1 MVLQR
6 IILPDRTCD
15 KKEMYYQAEMR
26 LEQVNSNIMI
36 PAKKGVSFFSYM
48 NMCDLDTWKKYTVL
62 SNVKFHVEVKGA
74 GYLSLKTKTREK
86 EQILSE
92 HSFTGSNIAG
102 WETYDYE
109 ISLEKTDGCC
119 YFEIISETDM
129 LIKDACFLSSENEN
143 QDVTLALNICTYHRN
158 QAIERNIK
166 QLRNSRFFVPED
178 ELFKKLKVMVVDN
191 GSELSEICEPYIKL
205 AHNPNTG
212 GSGGFKRGLEEI
224 RKWDLDITH
233 VVFMDDDVEFNMES
247 LYRLCA
253 LLSFVRQEY
262 QEECVAGR
270 MFRLDNRSVQYTAAE
285 IWNNG
290 KLKHIGWNQDM
301 TECEVL
307 YDVNCNI
314 DAQYSGWWF
323 ACYPISFIQ
332 NNEPIP
338 FFLHCDDVEYG
349 LRHGGNPIILNGI
362 QVWHETYEY
371 RDSDIVQYYDMRN
384 TLFVN
389 ELYDKKYHNEK
400 VLIEWKEQI
409 SRQHNEKNYIRE
421 YMLIRGLYDFC
432 RGREWLYKIDS
443 ERLNKK
449 LKNVKAS
456 RIRNA
461 VMWRLSEYKY
471 KKYLRN
477 MMEETNE

>member
-1 MVLQR
+1 M
-6 IILPDRTCD
+6 PDRTCE
-15 KKEMYYQAEMR
+15 KKEIYYQAEMR

-109 ISLEKTDGCC
+109 VSLEKTDGCC
-119 YFEIISETDM
+119 YFEIMSETDM
-129 LIKDACFLSSENEN
+129 LIKDACFLSSENES

-158 QAIERNIK
+158 KEIERNLN

-178 ELFKKLKVMVVDN
+178 ELFQKLRVMVVDN
-191 GSELSEICEPYIKL
+191 GSELSEIREPYIKL
-205 AHNPNTG
+205 VHNPNTG

-253 LLSFVRQEY
+253 LLSFIRQEY
-262 QEECVAGR
+262 QKECVAGR
-270 MFRLDNRSVQYTAAE
+270 MFRTDTRHVQYTAAE
-285 IWNNG
+285 IWNKGELGHVGLNA
-290 KLKHIGWNQDM
+290 DM
-301 TECEVL
+301 SLEKEIL
-307 YDVNCNI
+307 QSNENSGAEYG
-314 DAQYSGWWF
+314 GWWF
-323 ACYPISFIQ
+323 CCYPMEFARK
-332 NNEPIP
+332 NDPLP
-338 FFLHCDDVEYG
+338 FFVHCDDVEYG
-349 LRHGGNPIILNGI
+349 LRHGGTPIILNGI

-371 RDSDIVQYYDMRN
+371 RQSAVIAYYDLRN
-384 TLFVN
+384 SLFVN
-389 ELYDKKYHNEK
+389 EIYNCQKNVSYILKR
-400 VLIEWKEQI
+400 WKEQI
-409 SRQHNEKNYIRE
+409 TEKHIVGDYVGE
-421 YMLIRGLYDFC
+421 YLLICALWDYCKGIQ
-432 RGREWLYKIDS
+432 WLVKTNPEKKAKQLCEIKS
-443 ERLNKK
+443 NK
-449 LKNVKAS
+449 L
-456 RIRNA
+456 RNA
-461 VMWRLSEYKY
+461 IMWRITERKI
-471 KKYLRN
+471 KKKFKGESINERN
-477 MMEETNE
+477 